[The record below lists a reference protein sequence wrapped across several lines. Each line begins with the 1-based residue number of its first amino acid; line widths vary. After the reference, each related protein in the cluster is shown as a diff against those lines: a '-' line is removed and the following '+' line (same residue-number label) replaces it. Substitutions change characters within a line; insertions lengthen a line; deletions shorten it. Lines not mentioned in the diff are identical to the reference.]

1 MYVHTYIKPNIL
13 YIYIKAQFVCFV
25 YFMLY
30 IYGAIHIHTC
40 NTFTYIKPYTY
51 SVRMYA
57 HSVCASCIT
66 NIFDLVLERN
76 SMAVDFF
83 FVPSIF
89 LQRRAPV
96 VEAASVGYMDG
107 SRGKVGGWVA

>member
-30 IYGAIHIHTC
+30 IYGAIHTHTHS
-40 NTFTYIKPYTY
+40 TYTYAYIKPYTH

-76 SMAVDFF
+76 SMAVDL
-83 FVPSIF
+83 F
-89 LQRRAPV
+89 LFQAFSCKGAHRL
-96 VEAASVGYMDG
+96 
-107 SRGKVGGWVA
+107 